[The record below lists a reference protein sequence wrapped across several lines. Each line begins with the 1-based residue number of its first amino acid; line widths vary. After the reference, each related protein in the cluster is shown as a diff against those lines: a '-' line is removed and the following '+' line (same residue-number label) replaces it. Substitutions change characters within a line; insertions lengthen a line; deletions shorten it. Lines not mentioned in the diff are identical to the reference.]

1 MMRVKNGIF
10 FYLSA
15 RLPPFWI
22 ESRQCDVTDLTL
34 FQSSNIRHPCAV
46 VNMAVAVKSDIQ
58 LSNYIRAEIIL
69 KRKDDDSILL
79 WKCKSESKW
88 GLPWF
93 LLEET
98 KGFREEIER
107 WFSNQLGPLVSDY
120 LALSHL
126 TELTILPYHWCVF
139 LTHSLLFLKLN
150 NNFISTG
157 KTDS

>member
-1 MMRVKNGIF
+1 
-10 FYLSA
+10 
-15 RLPPFWI
+15 
-22 ESRQCDVTDLTL
+22 
-34 FQSSNIRHPCAV
+34 
-46 VNMAVAVKSDIQ
+46 MAVAVKSDIQ

-79 WKCKSESKW
+79 WKCKNESKW

-98 KGFREEIER
+98 KGFREGIER
-107 WFSNQLGPLVSDY
+107 WCSNQLGPLVSDY

-150 NNFISTG
+150 NNFIITG